1 MTSDSDNGGRVY
13 FSSAERSLIEEDEI
27 ILKTVGVDIGSAT
40 SHILFSEIYLER
52 LDTRYIVSRREI
64 IHRSD
69 ILLTPY
75 SRDQDIDKDRLG
87 AFFDNQY
94 ELAGLSPDD
103 IDTGALILTGV
114 AVRRRNA
121 RAIGDLFAAQSGK
134 FVSVSAGDGLEAIMA
149 GHGSGAASLSSRID
163 PGDDGAVLNIDIGGG
178 TTKLALCRGGEV
190 VHCTAV
196 DAGARLVTFDDA
208 DIITHIEPF
217 GQKYL
222 AMLGRALKIG
232 DVIGDADKQALA
244 AIMVDQIMAATKG
257 MALDGLYRLSP
268 LPAGTGYRQI
278 VFSGGVCEYIAV
290 PDLPSF
296 GDLGKALAIS
306 IAARVT
312 EAGIDFQTADLG
324 IRATVIGASQYTVQV
339 SGSTIYFDP
348 PDILPIR
355 NVPVIAPEI
364 SIGDEVD
371 SDLVAAQIK
380 NALTQMN
387 LADTDQPVALAVPWQ
402 GSASFMRLRGF
413 ARGVLAGLDELT
425 DRGHPLILVVR
436 GDIAGLLGIHF
447 RAEEG
452 FAGPIISIDGIEV
465 SNFDF
470 IDIGA
475 VLRSTG
481 STPVVIK
488 SLIFPSE

>member
-1 MTSDSDNGGRVY
+1 MTSDSETGGRVF

-27 ILKTVGVDIGSAT
+27 VLKTVGVDIGSAT

-64 IHRSD
+64 IHRSE

-75 SRDQDIDKDRLG
+75 SRDQDIDQDRLRT
-87 AFFDNQY
+87 FFDKQY

-121 RAIGDLFAAQSGK
+121 RTIGDLFAAQSGK

-149 GHGSGAASLSSRID
+149 GHGSGAASLSAHA
-163 PGDDGAVLNIDIGGG
+163 GVGENATVLNIDIGGG
-178 TTKLALCRGGEV
+178 TTKLAVCKDGEV
-190 VHCTAV
+190 THCTAI
-196 DAGARLVTFDDA
+196 DAGARLITFDEFNV
-208 DIITHIEPF
+208 ITHIEPF

-222 AMLGRALKIG
+222 ARMGREMKVG
-232 DVIGDADKQALA
+232 DTISDHEKTALA
-244 AIMVDQIMAATKG
+244 KLMVDQIMAATKG
-257 MALDGLYRLSP
+257 MPLDGLYRMP
-268 LPAGTGYRQI
+268 VLPANASYRKI
-278 VFSGGVCEYIAV
+278 VFSGGVCEYIAN
-290 PDLPSF
+290 PELANF
-296 GDLGKALAIS
+296 GDLGKALAS
-306 IAARVT
+306 EIAFRVAD
-312 EAGIDFQTADLG
+312 AGIDYITADLG

-364 SIGDEVD
+364 SIDDEID
-371 SDLVAAQIK
+371 SDIVSLQIK
-380 NALTQMN
+380 VALTQMN
-387 LADTDQPVALAVPWQ
+387 LANSDQPIALAVPWR
-402 GSASFMRLRGF
+402 GSASFARLRGF
-413 ARGVLAGLDELT
+413 ARGVLKGLADFAE
-425 DRGHPLILVVR
+425 RGHPVIMIVR
-436 GDIAGLLGIHF
+436 GDIAGLLGIHL
-447 RAEEG
+447 RVEEG
-452 FAGPIISIDGIEV
+452 FLGPIISIDGIEV

-475 VLRSTG
+475 VLKSTG
-481 STPVVIK
+481 SAPVVIK